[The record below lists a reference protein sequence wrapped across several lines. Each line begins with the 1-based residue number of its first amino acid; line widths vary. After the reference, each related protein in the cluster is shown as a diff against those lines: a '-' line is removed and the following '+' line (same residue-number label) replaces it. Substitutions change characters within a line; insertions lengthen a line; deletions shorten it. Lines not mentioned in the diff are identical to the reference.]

1 MQKYMPAQHRAFLY
15 RITSSTFNLRQL
27 VVALSTSSSPVAQG
41 LVNKY
46 NAAVGALR
54 KFRDAHLKIACVYIV
69 APARKA
75 AVEAQQTLAPAS
87 STCPVGAMLARL
99 AAEGDADLL
108 AVCPISGLN
117 LNGEKPTTTSRSS
130 SEPVIGTGGTEL
142 VALLRSCRD
151 ATTRAMVPVASYPR
165 R

>member
-1 MQKYMPAQHRAFLY
+1 MQKYMPSQHRAFLD

-27 VVALSTSSSPVAQG
+27 AVALSTSSSPVAQD

-54 KFRDAHLKIACVYIV
+54 KFRDAHLKIACIYVV

-75 AVEAQQTLAPAS
+75 AIEAQQTLAPPPP
-87 STCPVGAMLARL
+87 TCPVGAMLARL

-117 LNGEKPTTTSRSS
+117 LNGEKKTTNSS
-130 SEPVIGTGGTEL
+130 SEPILGTGGTEL
-142 VALLRSCRD
+142 VTLLRSCRD
-151 ATTRAMVPVASYPR
+151 ATTRAMIPVLPASAR